1 MLHPQ
6 SIRDSVGEASRNG
19 IVPISVENYL
29 QGKKKRRQGLLNQF
43 SVVPHLRIPYMTGLA
58 LTGVQK
64 VAHLFHWC
72 KQTWGRDAQPECWP
86 PS

>member
-6 SIRDSVGEASRNG
+6 SIRDSVGEDSRNG
-19 IVPISVENYL
+19 IVSVENYL

-58 LTGVQK
+58 LTGV
-64 VAHLFHWC
+64 
-72 KQTWGRDAQPECWP
+72 E
-86 PS
+86 PSQAI